1 MELAIGRILLLYG
14 IILTIGGIPLLYLGD
29 EIGTLNDYSYRNDPS
44 KEHDSRWVHRSQ
56 TDWKKVELRKD
67 PTTIEGRVYQ
77 GLKSLITLRK
87 SEPVFS
93 GQETEIID
101 CSNPHVFGFLRTH
114 LGERILVLANF
125 NENTQ
130 KIPANLLR
138 LYGLGYDFFDLVS
151 GQETGI
157 QDLELQPFQLVC
169 LKAVR
174 GTTVNSSPKL
184 HFS

>member
-1 MELAIGRILLLYG
+1 M
-14 IILTIGGIPLLYLGD
+14 
-29 EIGTLNDYSYRNDPS
+29 
-44 KEHDSRWVHRSQ
+44 
-56 TDWKKVELRKD
+56 
-67 PTTIEGRVYQ
+67 
-77 GLKSLITLRK
+77 KSLITLRK

-101 CSNPHVFGFLRTH
+101 CSNPHIFGFLRTH

-125 NENTQ
+125 NESTQ
-130 KIPANLLR
+130 TIPANLLR

-151 GQETGI
+151 GQEIGI